1 MGMDGLIF
9 IFVLRN
15 KMSSDTKCDCKV
27 KMSMILRTF
36 NYHVLINEL
45 YPSFVISV
53 FLSIKVSSLS
63 RNAGPPDPK
72 IKFIHFFIHERFPN
86 Q

>member
-9 IFVLRN
+9 IFMLRN
-15 KMSSDTKCDCKV
+15 KMSSDTKCDCMV
-27 KMSMILRTF
+27 KMAKILRTF

-53 FLSIKVSSLS
+53 FLSIKVYPLS
-63 RNAGPPDPK
+63 RNAGPTDP
-72 IKFIHFFIHERFPN
+72 
-86 Q
+86 